1 MTDIL
6 TLMAGLWRR
15 TLVYLGLMEDDEF
28 EDYAYDDR
36 GYDDAFGDGFDG
48 GGYDEPAE
56 EPRRRTPARRA
67 AASERRQRGDDG
79 VVRQM
84 PQPAGRHSVRQ
95 APAPVAAPAP
105 SRSMSGS
112 PRFHLVMPSSFND
125 AQELG
130 DKFREGY
137 SVLMN
142 LQDIDPDLA
151 RRLVDFA
158 SGLAYGLA
166 GSMQPVADK
175 VFLITPAG
183 VTVSA
188 EERRR
193 FLEERGFFNQA

>member
-1 MTDIL
+1 
-6 TLMAGLWRR
+6 MAGLWRR

-28 EDYAYDDR
+28 EEYAYDDFSR
-36 GYDDAFGDGFDG
+36 ESEDAFGDVGD
-48 GGYDEPAE
+48 DRHEARHRE
-56 EPRRRTPARRA
+56 EPRRSSLRQGTRRSHEPDHRGAVRGA
-67 AASERRQRGDDG
+67 AGATGGGAGATEGGG
-79 VVRQM
+79 VVRAM
-84 PQPAGRHSVRQ
+84 PTPQSTGA
-95 APAPVAAPAP
+95 
-105 SRSMSGS
+105 

-142 LQDIDPDLA
+142 LQAIDPELA

-166 GSMQPVADK
+166 GSMQPVAEK

>member
-1 MTDIL
+1 M
-6 TLMAGLWRR
+6 
-15 TLVYLGLMEDDEF
+15 YLGLMEDDE
-28 EDYAYDDR
+28 YDDY
-36 GYDDAFGDGFDG
+36 GYDDHMDHGEDFADLTDHGAAPRAEERARPAPTRSARRSEP
-48 GGYDEPAE
+48 EPA
-56 EPRRRTPARRA
+56 RGRTA
-67 AASERRQRGDDG
+67 
-79 VVRQM
+79 VVRAM
-84 PQPAGRHSVRQ
+84 PT
-95 APAPVAAPAP
+95 
-105 SRSMSGS
+105 SGS
-112 PRFHLVMPSSFND
+112 GTPRFHLVMPSSFND
-125 AQELG
+125 AQEFG

-142 LQDIDPDLA
+142 LQAVDPDLA